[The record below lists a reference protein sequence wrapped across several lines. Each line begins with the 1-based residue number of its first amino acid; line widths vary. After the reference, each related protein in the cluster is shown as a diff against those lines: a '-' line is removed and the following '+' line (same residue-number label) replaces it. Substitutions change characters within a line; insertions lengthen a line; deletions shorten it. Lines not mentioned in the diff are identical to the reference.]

1 METLLII
8 DAGTTSIR
16 SVLFTTQGAMCTS
29 FHKQNP
35 PIFHQ
40 DGRVEQEAASYSTIL
55 EDLLK
60 QTAYYAQ
67 QHNLQIRG
75 IAITAFRSAVV
86 PLDSQGTPLS
96 QVIMWQDTRTDSQCA
111 QYLSQHDDIYQRT
124 GSSVSS
130 IFSAL
135 KIAWLRDHMPEVY
148 AQTYKMVG
156 IQDLMLHYLTGNF
169 VTDQSCAGRSSLMNI
184 HTRTWDPELLR
195 IFKLDQRLL
204 CDLVQPGTLVGTLLG
219 HVADR
224 TGLCE
229 GLPVIT
235 AGGDQQCA
243 ALGSGLLS
251 ESEVIANTGTGSY
264 VMGLSQKPILDPK
277 RRVFCT
283 PSAIAGAYHL
293 EAGMISTGTV
303 YRWFNEVINNSEV
316 SQKID
321 FKTLDRE
328 AGESKAGANGL
339 LVIPH
344 FKGSGSPYWNPNAT
358 GIIQN
363 ISLSTTR
370 GDIARAIL
378 EGIAIEIAQNIELF
392 EELSQKV
399 ESVRVSGGMAK
410 SAVFNQIQAD
420 ILGKEVVQPFNCEST
435 ALGAWMNAAVTLG
448 IFNSHA
454 EAYSMAAAQGK
465 STLFKPNKALAP
477 VYADLYERKKMVYK
491 ALSH

>member
-1 METLLII
+1 MDALLII

-16 SVLFTTQGAMCTS
+16 SVLFSTQGTIYTS
-29 FHKQNP
+29 FQKQHSP
-35 PIFHQ
+35 TFRQ
-40 DGRVEQEAASYSTIL
+40 DGRVEQEAASYPSIL

-60 QTAYYAQ
+60 QTAHYAQ
-67 QHNLQIRG
+67 QHNLRIRC

-86 PLDSQGTPLS
+86 PIDSLGKPLN
-96 QVIMWQDTRTDSQCA
+96 QVIMWQDTRTDSQCE
-111 QYLSQHDDIYQRT
+111 QYQTQLEEIYQRT
-124 GSSVSS
+124 GSTVSS

-135 KIAWLRDHMPEVY
+135 KIAWLRDNMPQVY
-148 AQTYKMVG
+148 ERTYKMVG
-156 IQDLMLHYLTGNF
+156 ILDLMLQHLTGNF

-184 HTRTWDPELLR
+184 HTRTWDSELLS
-195 IFKLDQRLL
+195 IFKIDQRLL
-204 CDLVQPGTLVGTLLG
+204 CDLVQPGTQVGTLLRQ
-219 HVADR
+219 VADR
-224 TGLCE
+224 TGLFE

-264 VMGLSQKPILDPK
+264 VMGLSQKPVLDPK
-277 RRVFCT
+277 RRIFCT
-283 PSAIAGAYHL
+283 PSAIPGAYHL

-303 YRWFNEVINNSEV
+303 YRWFNEVINTGEISH
-316 SQKID
+316 KID

-328 AGESKAGANGL
+328 AGESSAGANGL

-378 EGIAIEIAQNIELF
+378 EGIAVEIAQNIQLF
-392 EELSQKV
+392 EELSQTV
-399 ESVRVSGGMAK
+399 ELVRVSGGMAK

-435 ALGAWMNAAVTLG
+435 ALGAWINAAVTLG
-448 IFNSHA
+448 IFKSHA
-454 EAYSMAAAQGK
+454 DAYTMAAAQGE
-465 STLFKPNKALAP
+465 STLFKPNRALAQI
-477 VYADLYERKKMVYK
+477 YADLFERKQRVYE